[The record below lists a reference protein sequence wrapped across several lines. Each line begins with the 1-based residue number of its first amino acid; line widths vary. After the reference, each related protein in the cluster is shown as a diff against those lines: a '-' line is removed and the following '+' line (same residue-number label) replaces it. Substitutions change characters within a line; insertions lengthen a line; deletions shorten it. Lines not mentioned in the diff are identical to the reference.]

1 MQDPTVQKI
10 ASMAQDEN
18 VQKAVKEGF
27 ENVAKYGDQVA
38 KGLDQLLNKGNQDSK
53 LGGIFNFMQ
62 K

>member
-1 MQDPTVQKI
+1 MPPLDIPKIMQDPTVQKI

-38 KGLDQLLNKGNQDSK
+38 KGLD
-53 LGGIFNFMQ
+53 
-62 K
+62 